1 MKTLKEARTEA
12 RESRISEKLE
22 KRLMEVRSSVELEKR
37 VELERLLSVKLA
49 WYEDIEE
56 ELNQLRLSSDAR
68 TQESDARTKELGE
81 LRLRNHQLT
90 MEMSKVRRE
99 LNQYINKAIREKQR
113 QKDICWVPEATLR
126 EVTSE
131 LHAEQKMRRR
141 LCGQG
146 LENCTD
152 AELQELC
159 EKINTAQERVTDAM
173 ERRAAETRV
182 TEKNLNYQCPIS
194 QSMMRDPVVTVDGQS
209 YERKNIEQWFKMC
222 KDSKE
227 PISSPLRAP
236 LASDLLVPN
245 NSLRHAIED
254 ALDFELLCLRTER
267 AAKRAR
273 SD

>member
-81 LRLRNHQLT
+81 LRLRNHQRT

-126 EVTSE
+126 EVTIQ
-131 LHAEQKMRRR
+131 LHGEKQTRRR

-245 NSLRHAIED
+245 NSLRRAIEE
-254 ALDFELLCLRTER
+254 AVDFELLCLRTER